1 LAIFTFCKIGIPRG
15 RNHGRGGKFQSQ
27 TAPPPP
33 TPISRAGVKVAV
45 GVKPLGEKVLVLQRS
60 CLSELRTNHKLGVKM
75 VFMVV
80 EVLSVL
86 TFSLE

>member
-1 LAIFTFCKIGIPRG
+1 LQDWNSKREKPWAWRQVPVP
-15 RNHGRGGKFQSQ
+15 NSS
-27 TAPPPP
+27 PPP